1 MITKYLPLENIVP
14 YMIKVLT
21 LLTISLSFL
30 SACSHAPIK
39 VSNKNP
45 EPTTKSNAFHLS
57 IGMMRIASNIYVD
70 PNMSVPQRT
79 ELLKTVK
86 KSKESIHTFFGGTKS
101 TPKIYACSTRKCFK
115 KFGGVYANAKTINDD
130 TVYLSNKGQ
139 NKTTITH
146 ELAHAEFNKRLG
158 KSHWNKV
165 PMWFDE
171 GLAVLICKN
180 PKYTHKV
187 PSMPL
192 NKLETHD
199 QWLDAIRDDKPV
211 YNIARQAMENWY
223 NGVGSK
229 GLHELIHRLK
239 KGEKIAFDKTV
250 KSVHQYTKL

>member
-1 MITKYLPLENIVP
+1 MINKYLPLEKVIP
-14 YMIKVLT
+14 TMIKVVT
-21 LLTISLSFL
+21 FLTISLSFL

-45 EPTTKSNAFHLS
+45 KPKTSSNANHFS
-57 IGMMRIASNIYVD
+57 IGMMRIAPNIYVD
-70 PNMSVPQRT
+70 PKMSTHQR
-79 ELLKTVK
+79 EQLLSNIKQ
-86 KSKESIHTFFGGTKS
+86 SKESIHTFFGGTES
-101 TPKIYACSTRKCFK
+101 SPKIYACSTRKCFK

-130 TVYLSNKGQ
+130 TVFLSNKGQ

-180 PKYTHKV
+180 PKYAKTV
-187 PSMPL
+187 PTMPL
-192 NKLETHD
+192 NKLKTHD
-199 QWLDAIRDDKPV
+199 QWLDAVRDEKPV

-223 NGVGSK
+223 KGVGAK
-229 GLHELIHRLK
+229 GLHDLIARLK
-239 KGEKIAFDKTV
+239 KGEDVAFAKTV
-250 KSVHQYTKL
+250 SPVQQYTKL